1 MSRVVRSSPPRSRRP
16 LPNWAFSSSGIARPT
31 SPTSGVS
38 SMSPIGRSVRLG
50 ARARSRSTTTRWLT
64 SGKQA
69 STTWPPTGTRPVTT
83 TQPRRRAG
91 SVGRTASVRA
101 RRRTSGVR
109 GSVGAC
115 VASGSRGRG
124 RAVPSQAGATAVRR
138 MSTTPTG
145 RCPNGVAAGAAGTAG
160 SAARVPGAEAGR
172 EVTPGLVPEPGAVPL
187 PWPGVEPEPEP
198 LPAIRRRRRCRR
210 PRRPRRSRWGS
221 ARGGGSGG
229 RAAGGRPRP
238 ARGRGRGR
246 CRGLRHRRR
255 PGGPPPSAP
264 RRRRRHLRSTGGWH
278 RVPQE
283 TPTVADR
290 PRNGA
295 CRRRGAAGSGAA
307 RDQHESRFGAE
318 NGWP

>member
-69 STTWPPTGTRPVTT
+69 STSWPPTGTRPVTT
-83 TQPRRRAG
+83 TQPSRRAG

-138 MSTTPTG
+138 MSTTPDRQVPERGG
-145 RCPNGVAAGAAGTAG
+145 RRGGGRGGHGWLGRPGAGGGGRAGGHTRPGAGARGGAVAVARGRARAVAGTAAAAAGAA
-160 SAARVPGAEAGR
+160 V
-172 EVTPGLVPEPGAVPL
+172 
-187 PWPGVEPEPEP
+187 
-198 LPAIRRRRRCRR
+198 
-210 PRRPRRSRWGS
+210 
-221 ARGGGSGG
+221 GG
-229 RAAGGRPRP
+229 RAAGGDPGGVGPRRRERGS
-238 ARGRGRGR
+238 ARGADRAGRAGT
-246 CRGLRHRRR
+246 GAGSVSG
-255 PGGPPPSAP
+255 PSSSPAAGGPPPSAP

-290 PRNGA
+290 PRNRSVPASWGGRQQ
-295 CRRRGAAGSGAA
+295 RRS
-307 RDQHESRFGAE
+307 
-318 NGWP
+318 